1 MQTEALPPP
10 RRRRSPRQ
18 GLRVPVEL
26 LVEGRPLRVETRV
39 VNESGA
45 LVVSPQRL
53 PLGARLEALNLR
65 SRRRARV
72 RVAWQGPGEARDD
85 CQLGL
90 ELSEPRADFWGRAYT
105 RPRARFDG

>member
-1 MQTEALPPP
+1 MPSEALPPP

-53 PLGARLEALNLR
+53 PLGASLDALNLR

-85 CQLGL
+85 FQLGL
-90 ELSEPRADFWGRAYT
+90 ELADAAAGFWGRAY
-105 RPRARFDG
+105 AREARRYEG